1 MTLIRSNS
9 LFPGFFDDF
18 FTRNL
23 NNWELLNRSDSS
35 TLPSV
40 NIVETADNFQVEM
53 AIPGMKKEDFVVE
66 LDNEILKITGQV
78 SHEEKVNTDDKF
90 IRREFNYRS
99 FERTF
104 HLPKT
109 VIDQSKINAKYD
121 DGILKLTIPKKEE
134 AKALPPRR
142 IAIG

>member
-1 MTLIRSNS
+1 
-9 LFPGFFDDF
+9 
-18 FTRNL
+18 
-23 NNWELLNRSDSS
+23 
-35 TLPSV
+35 V
-40 NIVETADNFQVEM
+40 NIVETSDNFQVEM

-66 LDNEILKITGQV
+66 LDNEILKITGEV
-78 SHEEKVNTDDKF
+78 SNEEEVNSDDRF
-90 IRREFNYRS
+90 IRKEFNYRS